1 LTYCKGLS
9 VSDVVPNSSQTATE
23 LSVLQNKLQA
33 MNGQLGEIEEK
44 INNLVDNAENTSNE
58 VYRKALEHRAASH
71 LIERSKLEQ
80 EKRDVH
86 SRIDTLL
93 GNGKNIEEQLKSI
106 RELIDKMKELEGQK
120 RIDLRLNLRSQLR
133 RLIKTINIDAEKEA
147 FKIMFQSGQIRW
159 IRLKVEGRYR
169 IWDAYPKRI
178 FKGVKPK

>member
-1 LTYCKGLS
+1 LL
-9 VSDVVPNSSQTATE
+9 
-23 LSVLQNKLQA
+23 
-33 MNGQLGEIEEK
+33 
-44 INNLVDNAENTSNE
+44 NLVDTIADTPNKAT
-58 VYRKALEHRAASH
+58 RKVFVKSADALTARQGN
-71 LIERSKLEQ
+71 LEK

-93 GNGKNIEEQLKSI
+93 SNGKNTEEQLKSI
-106 RELIDKMKELEGQK
+106 RELINKMKELEG
-120 RIDLRLNLRSQLR
+120 RERVDLRRNLRSQLR
-133 RLIKTINIDAEKEA
+133 RLIKTIYINAEEES